1 MAGSMSA
8 QEMTRLAGSYFDR
21 VARGDRAGLLELMAD
36 DLRWVVP
43 RGAVEPFAGTHVG
56 AEHVVDMMLGSVGA
70 AFKPGSQKTAALRWI
85 PGDDLV
91 VLEARIEAEATD
103 GRRYENDYA
112 FFFEFRDGRISEIRE
127 YVDTRTA
134 ALFFGSSQD

>member
-1 MAGSMSA
+1 MEQAAMEA
-8 QEMTRLAGSYFDR
+8 L
-21 VARGDRAGLLELMAD
+21 ARGYFERVGQGDREGLLAILCP

-43 RGAVEPFAGTHVG
+43 RGAVAPFAGVHEG
-56 AEHVVDMMLGSVGA
+56 AEKIVDLMLGAVGG
-70 AFKPGSQKTAALRWI
+70 AFEAGSQQSELVRWI
-85 PGDDLV
+85 HGDDV
-91 VLEARIEAEATD
+91 VVVEARMTARAVD

-134 ALFFGSSQD
+134 AAFFGDG

>member
-1 MAGSMSA
+1 MTAA
-8 QEMTRLAGSYFDR
+8 EMERLATAYFTL
-21 VARGDRAGLLELMAD
+21 VARGDRSGLLDLMVP

-43 RGAVEPFAGTHVG
+43 RGAVEPFAGVHEG
-56 AEHVVDMMLGSVGA
+56 AEAIIDMMLGSVGA
-70 AFKPGSQKTAALRWI
+70 AFEPGSQTTTPVRWI
-85 PGDDLV
+85 PGDDV
-91 VLEARIEAEATD
+91 IVLEARIEARATD

-134 ALFFGSSQD
+134 AAFFGSA